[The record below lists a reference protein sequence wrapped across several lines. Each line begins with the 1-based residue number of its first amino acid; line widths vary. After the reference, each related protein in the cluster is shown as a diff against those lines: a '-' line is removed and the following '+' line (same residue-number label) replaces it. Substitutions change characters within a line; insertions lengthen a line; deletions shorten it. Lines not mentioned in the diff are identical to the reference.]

1 MTPTLYTQGLRLTMR
16 QPWSWLGFALLVGGE
31 WLGVSPSQAVLWGWT
46 AYGVGQ
52 LFLHSSLRQLV
63 GVPSLPAV
71 GGSMLLTLMLS
82 VAVGFTHRELTTSVP
97 SALHLT
103 AMGITLAYMPIPT
116 AARSFTYLLLA
127 LLAPTLSY
135 RVAPLRWFDATT
147 TQLEPHN
154 VWIAGV
160 WVVLALAAA
169 KFHEV
174 RDPR

>member
-1 MTPTLYTQGLRLTMR
+1 MTLTLYTQWLRLTMR
-16 QPWSWLGFALLVGGE
+16 QPWSWLSIALLVGGE
-31 WLGVSPSQAVLWGWT
+31 WLGVSPSQAALWGWT
-46 AYGVGQ
+46 GLGVGQ

-71 GGSMLLTLMLS
+71 GASTLLTFLL
-82 VAVGFTHRELTTSVP
+82 AAAIGFTHGELTRSAPT
-97 SALHLT
+97 ALHLT
-103 AMGITLAYMPIPT
+103 AMGITLAYMPIST
-116 AARSFTYLLLA
+116 AARSFSYLLLA

-135 RVAPLRWFDATT
+135 RVAPLRWFDATPDPLGT
-147 TQLEPHN
+147 HGF
-154 VWIAGV
+154 WIAGV

>member
-1 MTPTLYTQGLRLTMR
+1 MTLNLSTQWLRLTMR
-16 QPWSWLGFALLVGGE
+16 QPWSWLGIALLVGGE
-31 WLGVSPSQAVLWGWT
+31 SLGVSPSQTVLWGWT
-46 AYGVGQ
+46 GFGVGQ
-52 LFLHSSLRQLV
+52 LFLHISLRKLV
-63 GVPSLPAV
+63 GVPNLPAV
-71 GGSMLLTLMLS
+71 GASTLLTFLL
-82 VAVGFTHRELTTSVP
+82 ATAAGFTHGELTRPAP

-103 AMGITLAYMPIPT
+103 AMGITLAYTPIST

-135 RVAPLRWFDATT
+135 RVAPLRWFDATPDPLGT
-147 TQLEPHN
+147 HGF
-154 VWIAGV
+154 WIAGV